1 MESFSIQKLQ
11 ELLSSSKSMSF
22 RSDTLN
28 PLFENEQEYNA
39 WKLNRN
45 VKQILQDKSEI
56 FHGSDFYLGID
67 SGSTTTKILILDE
80 NEHVVFNYYE
90 ANQGNS
96 LQKVSEG

>member
-45 VKQILQDKSEI
+45 VKQILQDKALMLNKNSS
-56 FHGSDFYLGID
+56 FHIKKRAISWYH
-67 SGSTTTKILILDE
+67 S
-80 NEHVVFNYYE
+80 
-90 ANQGNS
+90 
-96 LQKVSEG
+96 